1 MIFES
6 YLPLS
11 YQYQVVSMHL
21 IIINLVGENML
32 GLNFPFLTI
41 STVDHLSCSVICILF
56 PIHELGHFSAD
67 VYSPFISC
75 LKKIFLE

>member
-1 MIFES
+1 
-6 YLPLS
+6 
-11 YQYQVVSMHL
+11 MHL

-41 STVDHLSCSVICILF
+41 STADHLSCLVICILF

-67 VYSPFISC
+67 MYSSFISS